1 MRSEGM
7 KELSILLKE
16 IRIHNKEILK
26 DMADKL
32 DFSSTFLS
40 AIENGKK
47 KVPDN
52 FYNKIIS
59 NYNLSEEEKKE
70 LEESILV
77 ANQKIDIDISDK
89 EVSKQK
95 LAISFARSF
104 DDMDEDMVAMLQE
117 ILNKREK

>member
-1 MRSEGM
+1 MRCEGI
-7 KELSILLKE
+7 KELCIILKE

-32 DFSSTFLS
+32 DYSSTFLS

-47 KVPDN
+47 RVPDN
-52 FYNKIIS
+52 FYGKII
-59 NYNLSEEEKKE
+59 NKYKLTQKEKIE

-77 ANQKIDIDISDK
+77 ANQKIDIDISNK
-89 EVSKQK
+89 ELSKQK

-104 DDMDEDMVAMLQE
+104 DDMDENMVEMLQE
-117 ILNKREK
+117 ILNKRKK

>member
-1 MRSEGM
+1 M

-32 DFSSTFLS
+32 EFSSTFLS

-52 FYNKIIS
+52 FYSKIIG

-70 LEESILV
+70 LEEAILV
-77 ANQKIDIDISDK
+77 ANQKIDIDLSNK
-89 EVSKQK
+89 EISKQK

-104 DDMDEDMVAMLQE
+104 EDMDEDMVAMLQE